1 MGRKS
6 PPALRRS
13 FRPCRTGESES
24 AAVSNPIIHNA
35 RTEDDNGG
43 TGELKLRRVK
53 SGTAAAADNS
63 PNERKGAGKEDGV
76 GRPVKLLES
85 Q

>member
-1 MGRKS
+1 M
-6 PPALRRS
+6 
-13 FRPCRTGESES
+13 SES
-24 AAVSNPIIHNA
+24 GVGAAAVSNPIIHNA
-35 RTEDDNGG
+35 RTDDDNGG

-53 SGTAAAADNS
+53 SGTAEAADNS
-63 PNERKGAGKEDGV
+63 PNERNGAGKEGRRSLQGSV